1 MIMYINGDSHTLGV
15 GVKPDETFAYHIAQ
29 HFGAEYINDA
39 KGGGSN
45 DRVLRLTNAYL
56 DNNRPDFLLI
66 GWSTW
71 EREEW
76 VYEGQYYDV
85 NSSGHDE
92 LPLVLQDRYKQWVV
106 DISKDWSNTTK
117 RTSLHESIF
126 QLHRRLKNNNI
137 PHLFFNCVMSLQN
150 IKNQYD
156 WGVNYTQPY
165 SDKGVDSN
173 QSCMHEYLAKKGFI
187 PTIKGNHHGVE
198 PNRVWADY
206 LIDYITKHK
215 IL

>member
-1 MIMYINGDSHTLGV
+1 MIMYVNGDSHTLGV
-15 GVKPDETFAYHIAQ
+15 GLQTEETFAYHIAQ
-29 HFGAEYINDA
+29 HFGIEYINDA

-45 DRVLRLTNAYL
+45 DRILRLTNAYL

-76 VYEGQYYDV
+76 LYEGQYYDV
-85 NSSGHDE
+85 NSSGHDK
-92 LPLVLQDRYKQWVV
+92 LPPVLQDRYKQWVV
-106 DISKDWSNTTK
+106 DISKDWSDMN
-117 RTSLHESIF
+117 RVISQHDRIF
-126 QLHRRLKNNNI
+126 QLHQRLQNNNI
-137 PHLFFNCVMSLQN
+137 PHLFFNCVMSLQ
-150 IKNQYD
+150 IIENQYN

-165 SDKGVDSN
+165 SDKGVSAN

-187 PTIKGNHHGVE
+187 PTVRGNHHSAE

-215 IL
+215 ML